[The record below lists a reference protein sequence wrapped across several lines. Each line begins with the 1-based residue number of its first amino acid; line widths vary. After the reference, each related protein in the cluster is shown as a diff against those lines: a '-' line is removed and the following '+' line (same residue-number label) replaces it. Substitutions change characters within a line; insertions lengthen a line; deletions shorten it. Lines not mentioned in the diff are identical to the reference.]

1 MMTRNSRRDF
11 LKTASSAVL
20 LPQMLARAT
29 ELRCDVA
36 VIGGGTGG
44 FAAALA
50 ALRHGMRV
58 VLTEETDWIGGQLT
72 AQAVPPDEHPW
83 IEEFGCTR
91 AYRDYRNAVRAF
103 YRRHYPLTEAARG
116 RAHLNPGDGG
126 VSRLTHE
133 PRVSLAV
140 LEESFAPYVSSGQLT
155 LLLRHKPTAADVS
168 GDRIRAVTAGGR
180 V

>member
-83 IEEFGCTR
+83 IEEFGSTR
-91 AYRDYRNAVRAF
+91 SYRDYRNAVRSY
-103 YRRHYPLTEAARG
+103 YREHYPLTEAP
-116 RAHLNPGDGG
+116 RASADLNPGNGS

-133 PRVSLAV
+133 FPVSVAV
-140 LEESFAPYVSSGQLT
+140 LQSMLMPYLGNGQLT
-155 LLLRHKPTAADVS
+155 LLLRSEEHTS
-168 GDRIRAVTAGGR
+168 EL
-180 V
+180 